1 MKPLE
6 DNIRLQD
13 FRIGEDFLNMTKK
26 NMNFKIKYCLVQMC

>member
-26 NMNFKIKYCLVQMC
+26 TWILKLNIA

>member
-26 NMNFKIKYCLVQMC
+26 NHEF